1 MGKFSD
7 AALAI
12 IILVIGLYIL
22 TKLGMTWPTIWHMFK
37 TFFSG
42 SSGSSGSSPKTNT
55 TAGSVITF
63 GMAMTNSQIR
73 HKLKEKKEF
82 IIRRAKINQFKEI
95 IHRRVRRHA

>member
-42 SSGSSGSSPKTNT
+42 SSGSSPKTNT

-63 GMAMTNSQIR
+63 GMAMSNSQIR
-73 HKLKEKKEF
+73 HKIKEKKEF
-82 IIRRAKINQFKEI
+82 LIRKAKINQFKEI